1 MILSGLL
8 KDIGIKNRICGDG
21 DLCVCDICF
30 DSRIAKEGSFFF
42 CLVGAASDGH
52 LYVKSAYDNGCRIFA
67 VERDI
72 ELPEDAVRVYFD
84 NTREALAY
92 VSAAFFGKPCDK
104 MRIIG
109 ITGTKGKTTIA
120 NMLSACLNA
129 SGIPC
134 GYIGTSGIEY
144 AGKHFETKNTTP
156 ESLELHRTFRDML
169 DCGVETAVIEVSSQA
184 LFNFRVCGIKFFA
197 GVFTNLSPDHIGPGE
212 HPNFEHYK
220 NCKKRLFFEC
230 IHGVFNADDDY
241 FTDMMSGVPCTVTS
255 YGIRSGDFTANNIC
269 RWKDAGRLGISFLLE
284 RAGEKTEVRLPVP
297 GEFSV
302 LNALA
307 AAAVCEKMGVDSA
320 TLASALENI
329 SVAGRFETVPLWN
342 DRIFV
347 IDYAHNEVSMKTLL
361 ETVRSYNPKRI
372 VCLFGSVGERTKSRR
387 RGLGTV
393 CSALSDFSIITS
405 DNPGCES
412 PRGIAE
418 EIASHFD
425 AGKEYV
431 IITDREEAVRYAV
444 RCSKP
449 GDAVLLCGKGHEDYQ
464 LIGKE
469 RVPFCER
476 DILIDEFKKCKAIF

>member
-1 MILSGLL
+1 MILSELL
-8 KDIGIKNRICGDG
+8 KNIGIENKICGDTG
-21 DLCVCDICF
+21 CQINDICF
-30 DSRIAKEGSFFF
+30 DSRAAKDGSFFF

-67 VERDI
+67 IERDI

-92 VSAAFFGKPCDK
+92 VSAAFFGNPCDK

-184 LFNFRVCGIKFFA
+184 LFNYRVCGIDFFA
-197 GVFTNLSPDHIGPGE
+197 GVFTNLSPDHIGPTE

-220 NCKKRLFFEC
+220 SCKKKLFSMC
-230 IHGVFNADDDY
+230 KHGVFNADDDY
-241 FTDMMSGVPCTVTS
+241 FADMTSDVSCTVTS
-255 YGIRSGDFTANNIC
+255 YGIQSGDFTANDIIPWNTQG
-269 RWKDAGRLGISFLLE
+269 KLGVSFTFE
-284 RAGEKTEVRLPVP
+284 RNGKETEIKLPVP
-297 GEFSV
+297 GNFSV

-307 AAAVCEKMGVDSA
+307 AVAVCEKFGISV
-320 TLASALENI
+320 TNLTKALENI
-329 SVAGRFETVPLWN
+329 SIAGRFENVPLWD

-361 ETVRSYNPKRI
+361 ETVKSYNPKRV

-393 CSALSDFSIITS
+393 CSDLSDFSIITS

-412 PRGIAE
+412 PFSIAE
-418 EIASHFD
+418 EIASYFET
-425 AGKEYV
+425 GKKYV
-431 IITDREEAVRYAV
+431 IIPDREDAIRYAV
-444 RCSKP
+444 RNSMP
-449 GDAVLLCGKGHEDYQ
+449 GDVVLLCGKGHENYQ

-476 DILIDEFKKCKAIF
+476 DILIDEFKKL